1 MVKTLVCVSAIE
13 SYGKLDEAFEKMSN
27 VREIKSYC
35 GIDNN
40 KRVSVVT
47 QKMKSNKSMASMFVW
62 VVIVIIAFLY
72 VVFTKQTIQKE
83 CSVLGTLMA
92 LGIKKINILIS
103 YIIAPC
109 VITFLGSLVGL
120 LLGAKVLYLLP
131 IHSLSGYYSIP
142 DCKVNL
148 DAAVILV
155 AIFAPVILIAIINS
169 LSILKVLNRKPLQ
182 LIRHDLKKTRG
193 MNKSHLNFGSFDFR
207 FRLRVFASSMGA
219 YVLLFIGIFLG
230 GFLMMFGVG
239 MSSSFDGYIEEQKNN
254 SLCKYQYCVSDGYE
268 IKNDAVEEATVGNF
282 EYTDKKLKQTYSISG
297 IGVIKNSDFFKK
309 INRLTSDEIIISK
322 DTAQKFVLKKDDV
335 IKLENLATGQV
346 DKYKI
351 KDVVDYNLG
360 LCFFTQQSEMNNI
373 LLKDVNYHN
382 YYFSNKKIDIPKK
395 YLVSKLSVEDYV
407 SNGQVMKNAMKSM
420 IMMFPTVAVIIYMI
434 IMYILIKLVISQN
447 EIGISMLKVFG
458 FTESEIRKM
467 YINTN
472 TIITILFVLIS
483 LPLQYNFM
491 VSIWPACIKTIPG
504 YIGFVMEG
512 KHLLI
517 IALTGI
523 VCYFIANVTSLN
535 KVKKV
540 PMVIA
545 LKNQDI

>member
-1 MVKTLVCVSAIE
+1 MLCDEPTGALDYETSKETLRLLEAVRKKYVE
-13 SYGKLDEAFEKMSN
+13 S
-27 VREIKSYC
+27 
-35 GIDNN
+35 
-40 KRVSVVT
+40 
-47 QKMKSNKSMASMFVW
+47 
-62 VVIVIIAFLY
+62 
-72 VVFTKQTIQKE
+72 
-83 CSVLGTLMA
+83 
-92 LGIKKINILIS
+92 LGIKFYNNYYVNHKSKDGSVVRIFDERTKCDLP
-103 YIIAPC
+103 Y
-109 VITFLGSLVGL
+109 VKLGR
-120 LLGAKVLYLLP
+120 LP
-131 IHSLSGYYSIP
+131 
-142 DCKVNL
+142 K
-148 DAAVILV
+148 
-155 AIFAPVILIAIINS
+155 NS
-169 LSILKVLNRKPLQ
+169 
-182 LIRHDLKKTRG
+182 D
-193 MNKSHLNFGSFDFR
+193 D
-207 FRLRVFASSMGA
+207 
-219 YVLLFIGIFLG
+219 IFLDQIYASKKKLHLG
-230 GFLMMFGVG
+230 DEITLADKKYKICGIGAFPDYAISLETATQMLADRSKFGVG

-335 IKLENLATGQV
+335 IKLENSATGQV

>member
-1 MVKTLVCVSAIE
+1 MRLSGKENKGKIDNRIKKDVESLGIKFYNNYYVNHKSKDGSVVRIFDERTKCDLPYVKLGRLPKNSDDIFLDQIYASKKKLHLGDEITLADKKYKI
-13 SYGKLDEAFEKMSN
+13 
-27 VREIKSYC
+27 C
-35 GIDNN
+35 GIGAFPDYAISLETATQMLADRS
-40 KRVSVVT
+40 KFGVGMVSESVFNELDKNDIVYNYSFKYT
-47 QKMKSNKSMASMFVW
+47 KKYSDTEKKEKLRKMKSNKSMASMFVW

-169 LSILKVLNRKPLQ
+169 LSILKALNRKPLQ

-335 IKLENLATGQV
+335 IKLENSATGQV

-360 LCFFTQQSEMNNI
+360 L
-373 LLKDVNYHN
+373 
-382 YYFSNKKIDIPKK
+382 
-395 YLVSKLSVEDYV
+395 
-407 SNGQVMKNAMKSM
+407 
-420 IMMFPTVAVIIYMI
+420 
-434 IMYILIKLVISQN
+434 
-447 EIGISMLKVFG
+447 
-458 FTESEIRKM
+458 
-467 YINTN
+467 
-472 TIITILFVLIS
+472 
-483 LPLQYNFM
+483 
-491 VSIWPACIKTIPG
+491 
-504 YIGFVMEG
+504 
-512 KHLLI
+512 
-517 IALTGI
+517 
-523 VCYFIANVTSLN
+523 
-535 KVKKV
+535 
-540 PMVIA
+540 
-545 LKNQDI
+545 